1 MFSHLI
7 PKIQLDLLRKGNI
20 KPKQVVKSTKV
31 PLSDPSEIAERNSR
45 KFYSNFHKDEKNNAR
60 EQQLQQA
67 NYLMVQVQNEVSLFR
82 KLLIDEDMLGE
93 NSISTRRFWMQYKSQ
108 LPNLFS
114 LTKKLLNV
122 QASTAFVERFFS
134 ICGIICNVKNTNM
147 SDKMIIMRS
156 ILKTNMETLDNL
168 TIEGDI

>member
-1 MFSHLI
+1 MEALVS
-7 PKIQLDLLRKGNI
+7 QTCLDLLRKGNI

-45 KFYSNFHKDEKNNAR
+45 KEINFHKDEKNNAR

-134 ICGIICNVKNTNM
+134 ICRIICNVKNTNM